1 MAALAL
7 AVAVPGAAL
16 GLAGH
21 HGTLAAVAGGAGLG
35 LLAVAAAAGRAHL
48 VGWALLG
55 LAAAAAAALEDD
67 ASPATAPLYGAA
79 LLLAGRL
86 AERSAE
92 LRTLRAVERPA
103 LTAWL
108 AETAALAFAGLA
120 AAAAVVLAGTLPVVP
135 GLALGALGA
144 LAAVGAVLLLLA
156 LARHGP
162 PD

>member
-55 LAAAAAAALEDD
+55 LAARAAALEDD